1 MSALVWWSMTLLLV
15 ATVVTGILWFVGLMS
30 VTVFVV
36 LLVLYLICS
45 VLDCYGCA
53 KSDFDSNLNALRT
66 VVANKDEYSEKFW
79 TGCLRMSRV
88 RMVFAPIIGPV
99 RGIGVALYCLI
110 VGFLIFFVAPV
121 VCFSD
126 NLEWRKKHS

>member
-15 ATVVTGILWFVGLMS
+15 AAVVVGILWFVGL
-30 VTVFVV
+30 VPLAVLAI
-36 LLVLYLICS
+36 LLVLYWICS

-53 KSDFDSNLNALRT
+53 KIDFNSNLNTLRT

-79 TGCLRMSRV
+79 TDCLHMSRV
-88 RMVFAPIIGPV
+88 RMVFAPIIGPI
-99 RGIGVALYCLI
+99 RGVGVALYCLI